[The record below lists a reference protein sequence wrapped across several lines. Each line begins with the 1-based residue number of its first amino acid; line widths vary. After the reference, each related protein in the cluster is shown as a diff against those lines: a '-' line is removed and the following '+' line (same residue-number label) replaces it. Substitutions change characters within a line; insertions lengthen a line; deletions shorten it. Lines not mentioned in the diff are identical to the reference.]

1 MQEVAI
7 IGAGE
12 LGGEIAH
19 ALARRDLAAHVR
31 LLDPTGQVAAG
42 KALDIAQAGP
52 IASFAT
58 IVSGAADIRRAS
70 AAHVVLLADRAVAP
84 DWTADE
90 ALLLLKQIS
99 AAASRAVIVC
109 AGAAHRDIVERAVR
123 ELRIPA
129 RRIVG
134 SAPHALAGAIRALVA
149 LEVNGSPKDV
159 SLAVLGVPPDRI
171 VVPWEEAA
179 VGGVAATRALDE
191 PARRRIIARLAPLWP
206 PGSTTL
212 AHAAADVLACVC
224 ERSRQVVSCFVAP
237 ENGPGARARVV
248 ALPVRL
254 NATGVVKIEQPALGG
269 AAQVALDN
277 AMLL

>member
-19 ALARRDLAAHVR
+19 ALARRDLVAHVR

-42 KALDIAQAGP
+42 KALDIAQSAP

-58 IVSGAADIRRAS
+58 TVSGATDIMRAS
-70 AAHVVLLADRAVAP
+70 AADAVVLADRAGMP

-90 ALLLLKQIS
+90 ALLLLKQIRS
-99 AAASRAVIVC
+99 AASRVVIVC
-109 AGAAHRDIVERAVR
+109 AGAAHREVVERAVR

-129 RRIVG
+129 QRIVG
-134 SAPHALAGAIRALVA
+134 SAPHALTAAVRALVA
-149 LEVNGSPKDV
+149 LEANGSPKDV
-159 SLAVLGVPPDRI
+159 ALSVLGIPPDRI
-171 VVPWEEAA
+171 VVPWEEAT
-179 VGGVAATRALDE
+179 VGGFAATRVLDE
-191 PARRRIIARLAPLWP
+191 PARRRVVARLAPLWP
-206 PGSTTL
+206 PGPTAL
-212 AHAAADVLACVC
+212 AHAATDVLACVC
-224 ERSRQVVSCFVAP
+224 ERSRQMVSCFAAH
-237 ENGPGARARVV
+237 EYSPGTRTRVV

-254 NATGVVKIEQPALGG
+254 NTTGVVSIEQPALGG